1 MISVH
6 HKGDFSTSIR
16 FLTKLLKSDYRK
28 LLDRYGQMG
37 VDALKAATPADTGN
51 TANCWNYEIQDQK
64 GSVVLRWYNTNV
76 NKGVNIAIIL
86 QMGHGTRNG
95 GYVQGRDYINPAL
108 RPIFD
113 ELATAAWNEVT
124 KG

>member
-6 HKGDFSTSIR
+6 HKGDFSSSIK
-16 FLTKLLKSDYRK
+16 FLNNLLNSDYRK
-28 LLDRYGQMG
+28 LLSKYGQMG

-51 TANCWNYEIQDQK
+51 TANCWNYEIQDRN
-64 GSVVLRWYNTNV
+64 GYVVLRWYNTNV